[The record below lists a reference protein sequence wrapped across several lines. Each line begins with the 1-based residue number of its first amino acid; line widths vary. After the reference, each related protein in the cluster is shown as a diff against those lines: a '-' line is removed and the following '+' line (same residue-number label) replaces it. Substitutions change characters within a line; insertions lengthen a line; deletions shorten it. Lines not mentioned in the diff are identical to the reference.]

1 MSRRIHL
8 VAAVAALCAAPVVL
22 ASDQVSDRLSQSVS
36 AHLTDRICTRDAASR
51 LAAVRARVAE
61 AFARTPEPVAIED
74 DRTAPMGP
82 VETIVARIGTDGKPV
97 MSCVDSPEAAERFF
111 ALAAEQLPK
120 PKHKQAKE
128 Q

>member
-8 VAAVAALCAAPVVL
+8 IAAVAVLCAAPVVL
-22 ASDQVSDRLSQSVS
+22 ASDALSGHVSAHVVDRLS
-36 AHLTDRICTRDAASR
+36 DRICTRDAASR

-61 AFARTPEPVAIED
+61 AFAQKPEPVIAQD
-74 DRTAPMGP
+74 NRTAPMGP

-97 MSCVDSPEAAERFF
+97 MSCVDSPEAAERFL

>member
-8 VAAVAALCAAPVVL
+8 IAAVAALCAAPVVL
-22 ASDQVSDRLSQSVS
+22 ASDTLSEHMS
-36 AHLTDRICTRDAASR
+36 DRICTRDATTR
-51 LAAVRARVAE
+51 LATMRARIAE
-61 AFARTPEPVAIED
+61 AFAQKPEPVIALD

-97 MSCVDSPEAAERFF
+97 MSCVDSPEAAERFLTM
-111 ALAAEQLPK
+111 AVDQLPK